1 MRRPCWWQSARSTG
15 AACCTDGFGQNF
27 CILGRFIQQHS
38 TNWLESWFI
47 RLLQPNSKVQIKSQ
61 RNNSHQLVE
70 VVVNQFHTCHGSSN
84 QQFKTMRLL
93 QPNDSSD
100 QQPWISLNWGTQTI
114 DGQMWDMDR
123 SFLSQTNLNSGS
135 DTHSVIRVW
144 FQGTLDTPF
153 FFLFPVL
160 VEGFVCKHK

>member
-1 MRRPCWWQSARSTG
+1 MPSDQCDGHADGRVHGAQELRAALTGLAKISA
-15 AACCTDGFGQNF
+15 FGVDLFNN
-27 CILGRFIQQHS
+27 IP

-100 QQPWISLNWGTQTI
+100 QQP
-114 DGQMWDMDR
+114 
-123 SFLSQTNLNSGS
+123 
-135 DTHSVIRVW
+135 
-144 FQGTLDTPF
+144 
-153 FFLFPVL
+153 
-160 VEGFVCKHK
+160 